1 MSFPLV
7 QPNRECPKPG
17 DFSSYYS
24 IDLLKKQTRA
34 VCGSLTP
41 ALPGLSMQDLMPV
54 RQTQSDASQQT
65 GGTGNYAADGE
76 LTEKSGCGCQ
86 QTGGGATNKS
96 ICKVYASNSS
106 LIVPGP
112 ALALHAK
119 PIGGRPVV
127 SVQSNKA
134 KPTKSML
141 DRQFDCLQPKWCEN
155 CD

>member
-24 IDLLKKQTRA
+24 MDSLKQHSTA
-34 VCGSLTP
+34 ICGNLGP
-41 ALPGLSMQDLMPV
+41 ELPGHD
-54 RQTQSDASQQT
+54 QT
-65 GGTGNYAADGE
+65 GGEYKADGD
-76 LTEKSGCGCQ
+76 LIEKAGCGCQ
-86 QTGGGATNKS
+86 SGGGGGGGGGEGKNGS
-96 ICKVYASNSS
+96 EQLCKVYASNSS

-112 ALALHAK
+112 ALDLHAQ

-127 SVQSNKA
+127 SVQSDTT
-134 KPTKSML
+134 KPGKSML